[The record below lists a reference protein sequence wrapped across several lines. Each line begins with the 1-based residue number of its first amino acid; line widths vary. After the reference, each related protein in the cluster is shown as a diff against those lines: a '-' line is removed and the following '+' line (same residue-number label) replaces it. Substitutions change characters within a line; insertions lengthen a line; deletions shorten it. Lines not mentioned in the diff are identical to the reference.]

1 MMQDAAA
8 VSRIGSISDILA
20 ALVAADGTGSHS
32 YPAETHPSMLTRS
45 LSNLADA
52 AHYLCMLHGRQPG
65 VIDHAATRT
74 AENAARVWLVKAADG
89 FSNERAF
96 LAQVTVAVGPLPST
110 TGQSESETAVVQQ
123 RHALDMLAQSDRR
136 GCAMGAAIALVLD
149 WQAVRSLLDVAAI
162 RSGIEPSQSQ
172 LPLAPETLAVA
183 DAIAMEDDSV
193 ARAMQ
198 FGARQMLRQHR
209 GLWDLLQA
217 RASVRSHA

>member
-1 MMQDAAA
+1 MQDAAA

-32 YPAETHPSMLTRS
+32 YPAEAHPSMLTRS

-52 AHYLCMLHGRQPG
+52 THYLCMLHGRQPG
-65 VIDHAATRT
+65 VIDYAATRT
-74 AENAARVWLVKAADG
+74 TENAARSWLVQAADG
-89 FSNERAF
+89 FATERTF
-96 LAQVTVAVGPLPST
+96 LTQVTVAVGPLPST
-110 TGQSESETAVVQQ
+110 TGQSDSETAVLQQ

-149 WQAVRSLLDVAAI
+149 WQAIRHLLDVAAI
-162 RSGIEPSQSQ
+162 RSGVEPKPCM
-172 LPLAPETLAVA
+172 LPQPAETLAIA
-183 DAIAMEDDSV
+183 DAIAMEDEGI

-217 RASVRSHA
+217 RASVRAQA